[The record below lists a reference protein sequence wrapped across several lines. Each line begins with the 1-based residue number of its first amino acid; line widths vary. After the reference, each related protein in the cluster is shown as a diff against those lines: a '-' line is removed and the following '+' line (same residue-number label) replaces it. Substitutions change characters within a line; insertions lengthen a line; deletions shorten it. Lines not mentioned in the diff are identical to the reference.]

1 MSAYTAE
8 GQITAVKRGKPY
20 EFLSHIQNLIS
31 RKGPSLDGE
40 PIKEFQQFERW
51 PSEQICM
58 LLAND
63 AYLNIFT
70 ECSKQMAKYIAPQYL
85 RQARDSANLVNTSKK
100 PEVFFERL
108 LYLHQ
113 LMKALSNME
122 RYVRFS
128 GKKPSQ
134 HLQEIE
140 RDRGVIIN
148 AFLDRYYQDIQG
160 KISALKTI
168 RAKEN
173 NALKFKSTLEKYL
186 LIMTNENKLRAEDL
200 YHNLYELCK

>member
-1 MSAYTAE
+1 MS
-8 GQITAVKRGKPY
+8 
-20 EFLSHIQNLIS
+20 
-31 RKGPSLDGE
+31 
-40 PIKEFQQFERW
+40 
-51 PSEQICM
+51 
-58 LLAND
+58 LAND

-128 GKKPSQ
+128 GKKPS

>member
-1 MSAYTAE
+1 MS
-8 GQITAVKRGKPY
+8 
-20 EFLSHIQNLIS
+20 
-31 RKGPSLDGE
+31 
-40 PIKEFQQFERW
+40 
-51 PSEQICM
+51 
-58 LLAND
+58 LAND

-70 ECSKQMAKYIAPQYL
+70 QCSKQMAKYIAPQYL

-173 NALKFKSTLEKYL
+173 NALKFQSTLEKYL

>member
-1 MSAYTAE
+1 M
-8 GQITAVKRGKPY
+8 G
-20 EFLSHIQNLIS
+20 
-31 RKGPSLDGE
+31 
-40 PIKEFQQFERW
+40 
-51 PSEQICM
+51 
-58 LLAND
+58 
-63 AYLNIFT
+63 
-70 ECSKQMAKYIAPQYL
+70 
-85 RQARDSANLVNTSKK
+85 
-100 PEVFFERL
+100 
-108 LYLHQ
+108 
-113 LMKALSNME
+113 
-122 RYVRFS
+122 FS
-128 GKKPSQ
+128 GKKPWQ

-148 AFLDRYYQDIQG
+148 GFLGGYYQDIQG

>member
-1 MSAYTAE
+1 MS
-8 GQITAVKRGKPY
+8 
-20 EFLSHIQNLIS
+20 
-31 RKGPSLDGE
+31 
-40 PIKEFQQFERW
+40 
-51 PSEQICM
+51 
-58 LLAND
+58 LAND

-113 LMKALSNME
+113 LMRALSNME

-186 LIMTNENKLRAEDL
+186 LIMTNENKLRAEEL

>member
-1 MSAYTAE
+1 MS
-8 GQITAVKRGKPY
+8 
-20 EFLSHIQNLIS
+20 
-31 RKGPSLDGE
+31 
-40 PIKEFQQFERW
+40 
-51 PSEQICM
+51 
-58 LLAND
+58 LAND

-148 AFLDRYYQDIQG
+148 AFLKRYYQDIQG